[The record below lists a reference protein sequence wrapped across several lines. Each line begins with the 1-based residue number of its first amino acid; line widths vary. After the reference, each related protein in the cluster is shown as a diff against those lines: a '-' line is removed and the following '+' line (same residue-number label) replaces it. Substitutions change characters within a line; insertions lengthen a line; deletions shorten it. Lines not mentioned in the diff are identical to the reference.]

1 MSTLSQTL
9 NPDMKEF
16 LKTVAEGYTAR
27 YARGRDDG
35 RLPMSEICFVFPNKR
50 ASTFFLKYLSGMCAD
65 YTLSP
70 RVTNISDFVSEISGL
85 EVDNRLD
92 QLLKLYVCYRE
103 IAEEERP
110 GAEPPGF
117 DEFRIWGDTVLR
129 DFSDVDMQMV
139 DADSVFKNL
148 KDFRNIA
155 TDFMTE
161 EQKAVA
167 EEYFGR
173 SVYGRSEDFWID
185 YDEEDAGRSGAVRKY
200 LRLWQVLNPLYHR
213 FTARMEREGLS
224 TAGGVS
230 RRAAEILAEQGCAGM
245 EWRKIVFVGFNALSA
260 SERSIFSSLR
270 DGDNDYSLESGDTV
284 ADFVWDATGPVLKDV
299 ENHAGKFVA
308 VNRRHFPEPSW
319 LKPYLSESDTHSMPP
334 YLERIACPSNAMQAK
349 IAGSEIKSLKD
360 VIGDTPFAEA
370 KVALVVPDED
380 LLIPLLYGLPPE
392 LESPNLT
399 MGYPLRLTS
408 VSTFMTLLRNLQ
420 ISQRNSRDYSGY
432 AVADIFRF
440 LSHPLSHS
448 VLGSEAIDRFKKE
461 VGESRRLVVR
471 AEEIERL
478 LPEGMAMLRPLDFQH
493 SCAREVIEYLY
504 NALGIVAESL
514 ERGEGHPMMSSLEHT
529 HARTWQDALL
539 RLQDAL
545 ERNGVEM
552 GAGMLF
558 READRMLSAETV
570 PFEGEPLKGLQV
582 MGLLETRS
590 LDFDHVIIMSLN
602 DNILPMRS
610 RQRTFLP
617 NSLRRAYGMAPANY
631 QEQIFSYYFYR
642 LISRAKSVR
651 MIYDSRVGESGGG
664 KSRYLEQ
671 LEYLYARDSLKSK
684 DYKMEVSVPSVGRT
698 PVRKSDIFWDALQR
712 YRANGDA
719 VAMGEG
725 ERRVPVLSASS
736 LKKYCECRLK
746 FLIEQVCGIRSD
758 DRREPFAT
766 DIDLGD
772 FYHHLME
779 RLYVGDCKKDGA
791 TGLLD
796 IPVHVT
802 ADKIES
808 ILADRNRIEAMIRR
822 EYNAVFNPGE
832 PDGALTPAQLIT
844 ARMTLL
850 RVEATLRHDL
860 DLAPFDLIGCEV
872 GGTMVYTSASS
883 DAEGEPLRLN
893 MRFVIDRI
901 DLVRTGETAD
911 GAPMYKLRL
920 IDYKTGRVDAVTADM
935 DEIFTRMKYSNPSF
949 QLMLYAELLSK
960 WEPWKERY
968 PHYAGSGIE
977 QSVLVVYDVPRMNAG
992 GEVKVPVFGK
1002 KPAGSYGEVRSD
1014 FKLRLDAMLHEL
1026 YSRDIPFAPAEDESG
1041 CEYCDLKL
1049 ICRVAGGTT

>member
-1 MSTLSQTL
+1 
-9 NPDMKEF
+9 MKEF

-27 YARGRDDG
+27 YAQRGDGG
-35 RLPMSEICFVFPNKR
+35 RLPLSEICFVFPNKR
-50 ASTFFLKYLSGMCAD
+50 ASTFFLKYLSALCED

-85 EVDNRLD
+85 EADNRLD
-92 QLLKLYVCYRE
+92 QLLKLYRCYRE
-103 IAEEERP
+103 IALEERP
-110 GAEPPGF
+110 NAEPPGF

-155 TDFMTE
+155 TDFMTD

-173 SVYGRSEDFWID
+173 SVYSHSENFWIE
-185 YDEEDAGRSGAVRKY
+185 YDEEEADSSGAVRKY

-213 FTARMEREGLS
+213 FAASMELEGLS
-224 TAGGVS
+224 TAGGVY
-230 RRAAEILAEQGCAGM
+230 RRAAEILLERGSAGVA
-245 EWRKIVFVGFNALSA
+245 WRKIVFVGFNALSA

-270 DGDNDYSLESGDTV
+270 DADSSYSRESGDTV

-299 ENHAGKFVA
+299 ENPAGKFVA

-319 LKPYLSESDTHSMPP
+319 LRPYLSESDTHCMPP
-334 YLERIACPSNAMQAK
+334 YLERIACPSNAMQTK

-360 VIGDTPFAEA
+360 EIGDAPFADA

-420 ISQRNSRDYSGY
+420 MSQRNSREYRGY

-440 LSHPLSHS
+440 LSHPLAHS

-461 VGESRRLVVR
+461 VGDSRRLVVR
-471 AEEIERL
+471 EEEIERL
-478 LPEGMAMLRPLDFQH
+478 LPAGMPMLRPLDMQRIG
-493 SCAREVIEYLY
+493 SGEVLEYLY
-504 NALGIVAESL
+504 NALGMVAESL
-514 ERGEGHPMMSSLEHT
+514 ERGEGRPMMRSLEHT

-539 RLQDAL
+539 RLRDAL

-590 LDFDHVIIMSLN
+590 LDFDHVVIMSLN

-631 QEQIFSYYFYR
+631 QENIFSYYFYR

-671 LEYLYARDSLKSK
+671 LEYLYARDSLRSK
-684 DYKMEVSVPSVGRT
+684 DYKMEVSVPSVGRK
-698 PVRKSDIFWDALQR
+698 PVQKSDIFWEALQR
-712 YRANGDA
+712 YRADGA
-719 VAMGEG
+719 TATVREG

-758 DRREPFAT
+758 DKREPYAT
-766 DIDLGD
+766 DLDLGD
-772 FYHHLME
+772 FYHHVME
-779 RLYVGDCKKDGA
+779 RLYVGDCKKDA
-791 TGLLD
+791 VTGLLEM
-796 IPVHVT
+796 PVTVT
-802 ADKIES
+802 AEKIES
-808 ILADRNRIEAMIRR
+808 ILADRKHIEAMIRR

-832 PDGALTPAQLIT
+832 PDGELTPAQLIT

-850 RVEATLRHDL
+850 RVEATLRHDQN
-860 DLAPFDLIGCEV
+860 LAPFDLIGCEV
-872 GGTMVYTSASS
+872 GGTLVYTASS
-883 DAEGEPLRLN
+883 SADAEGEEHESLRLN
-893 MRFVIDRI
+893 MRFIIDRI
-901 DLVRTGETAD
+901 DLVRGGETSD
-911 GAPMYKLRL
+911 GAPVYKLRL

-935 DEIFTRMKYSNPSF
+935 DEIFSRMKYSNPSF

-960 WEPWKERY
+960 WKPWKERY
-968 PHYAGSGIE
+968 PHYAGSGIG
-977 QSVLVVYDVPRMNAG
+977 QAMLVVYDVPRMNAG
-992 GEVKVPVFGK
+992 GEVKVPVFGRT
-1002 KPAGSYGEVRSD
+1002 PAHNYGEVRED
-1014 FKLRLDAMLHEL
+1014 FKSRLDAMLYEL
-1026 YSRDIPFAPAEDESG
+1026 YDRDMPFAPVEDESG

-1049 ICRVAGGTT
+1049 ICRVAGGST